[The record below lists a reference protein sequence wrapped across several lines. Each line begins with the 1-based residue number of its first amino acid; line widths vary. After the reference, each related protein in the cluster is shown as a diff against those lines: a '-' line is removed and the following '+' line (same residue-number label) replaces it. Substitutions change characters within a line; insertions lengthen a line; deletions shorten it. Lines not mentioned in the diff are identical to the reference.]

1 MDNVD
6 VIELSVEEKMRM
18 AQQFVA
24 AANPIPDVPEPPS
37 DFVQLDGG
45 FLFDNEPQYTAVV
58 RELTGEHEEA
68 LARSL
73 KSGNTFHFL
82 QVLLESGTA
91 SIGSIVD
98 PVQVRKALRSMLI
111 GDRDS
116 LVLAIRIAT
125 YGNEL
130 EVLQWACPACNA
142 QSDMTFD
149 LSPGGLDI
157 TSKKLENVEDATFEV
172 ELRNGAR
179 ATVRLATGDDQLHVF
194 DKADLTGAERDSRLL
209 SKCVSV
215 VTDSKG
221 RTHKLVVEPAY
232 VLKLSIPDR
241 HTILQALQERQPGP
255 QYNKISFKHEDCG
268 NEVTISLGLV
278 DLFRDLIFFL

>member
-1 MDNVD
+1 MSDPQVL
-6 VIELSVEEKMRM
+6 ELSVEEKMRM
-18 AQQFVA
+18 AQKFISD
-24 AANPIPDVPEPPS
+24 ANPIPEIPDPPS

-45 FLFDNEPQYTAVV
+45 FIFDKEPQYTAVV

-68 LARSL
+68 LSRSL

-91 SIGSIVD
+91 SIGNIVD
-98 PVQVRKALRSMLI
+98 PVQVKKALRAMLI
-111 GDRDS
+111 GDRDL

-125 YGNEL
+125 YGKDL
-130 EVLQWACPACNA
+130 EVLQWACPSCGSL
-142 QSDMTFD
+142 SDLTLD
-149 LSPGGLDI
+149 LEDLDI
-157 TSKKLENVEDATFEV
+157 KNKKLENIEDATFEV
-172 ELRNGAR
+172 ELRKGAR
-179 ATVRLATGDDQLHVF
+179 ATVRLATGEDQLYVF

-209 SKCVSV
+209 SKCVTSV
-215 VTDSKG
+215 IDANG
-221 RTHKLVVEPAY
+221 RTHKTVVEPAY

-241 HTILQALQERQPGP
+241 HTILKALQEGQPGP
-255 QYNKISFKHEDCG
+255 QYNNISFKHEECG

>member
-1 MDNVD
+1 MDNTEVL
-6 VIELSVEEKMRM
+6 ELSVEKKMQM
-18 AQQFVA
+18 AQQFVN
-24 AANPIPDVPEPPS
+24 AANPIPDVPEPPN
-37 DFVQLDGG
+37 DFVKLDGG
-45 FLFDNEPQYTAVV
+45 FYFEDEPQTTAVV

-98 PVQVRKALRSMLI
+98 PVKVKKALRSMLI

-125 YGNEL
+125 YGNNL
-130 EVLQWACPACNA
+130 EVLQWTCPACNTLT
-142 QSDMTFD
+142 SFD
-149 LSPGGLDI
+149 IALDDLDI
-157 TSKKLENVEDATFEV
+157 KNKKLENIEDATFEV

-179 ATVRLATGDDQLHVF
+179 ATCHLATGEDQLYTF
-194 DKADLTGAERDSRLL
+194 DKSELTGAERDSRLL
-209 SKCVSV
+209 SKCVTS

-221 RTHKLVVEPAY
+221 RTHKIIAEPHY

-241 HTILQALQERQPGP
+241 HTILKALQEGQPGP
-255 QYNKISFKHEDCG
+255 QYTNISYKHEDCG
-268 NEVTISLGLV
+268 NDVTISLGLV
-278 DLFRDLIFFL
+278 DLFRDLILFL

>member
-1 MDNVD
+1 MSEPQI
-6 VIELSVEEKMRM
+6 IELSVEEKMKM
-18 AQQFVA
+18 AQQFIA
-24 AANPIPDVPEPPS
+24 AANPIPDIPEPPS

-45 FLFDNEPQYTAVV
+45 FIYEDEPQSTAVV

-98 PVQVRKALRSMLI
+98 PVKVREALRSMLI
-111 GDRDS
+111 GDRDA

-130 EVLQWACPACNA
+130 EVLQWTCPACNS

-149 LSPGGLDI
+149 LAPGGLDI
-157 TSKKLENVEDATFEV
+157 KSKTLENIEDATFEV
-172 ELRNGAR
+172 ELRKGAR
-179 ATVRLATGDDQLHVF
+179 AMVRLATGEDQLYVF
-194 DKADLTGAERDSRLL
+194 DKAELTGAERDSRLL
-209 SKCVSV
+209 SKCVNS
-215 VTDSKG
+215 VTDVNG
-221 RTHKLVVEPAY
+221 RNHKLIAEPAY

-241 HTILQALQERQPGP
+241 HTILEALQDRQPGP